1 MFDIQNPGVVISF
14 LLVFVQFVAFFECFV
29 FMALSVRIK
38 IPYIEKSATSA
49 RAFTDTFPLK
59 STEAH
64 GSETK
69 SFLIIDLIVNINLD
83 YLKKTVHNQL
93 TTNIQGGILKQV
105 LRNF

>member
-1 MFDIQNPGVVISF
+1 MSLCSVERIYASSNRYGENKGSKQALLDIQNPGVVISF

-38 IPYIEKSATSA
+38 IPYIEKCAVSA

-69 SFLIIDLIVNINLD
+69 SSQLLILL
-83 YLKKTVHNQL
+83 L
-93 TTNIQGGILKQV
+93 T
-105 LRNF
+105 